1 MSDCDIDFS
10 LLYYL
15 LSDSDSS
22 EETINTPE
30 FCKIEFEQD
39 LHKDK
44 KFDEQ
49 EETSNT
55 PDTCKIG
62 FEHDRNKDK
71 KFDEQEKTSNTPKLC
86 KIGFN
91 KDWYEEKKFDEQVK
105 ITQEILNIKRGERG
119 IASKFASTE
128 LFRTGYDV
136 KTKSAGSKYLAQLF
150 PYLLLK
156 EKDEKVYDKTDVL
169 DFWGNRFHVNIIPN
183 EADNFKNYLTELLN
197 CAYGY
202 KKKIEMGHDVR
213 DRAKDILKR
222 KAKWNR
228 IVQILEKIVAN
239 TLTTQKADAKE
250 PEINF
255 TITDGIE
262 CRTDDDMDETMT
274 KVTKGLEGV
283 KLRMQMLDEGV
294 NLRMQKLEDR
304 VDVNESKLLEMS
316 NNLQIKHPTSTL
328 TLNKGDDGE
337 VQLIQTINI
346 EVSSEPNSD
355 KRKAEKEAYKKLTDE
370 VLTFYNITEAD
381 AFLSSDYK
389 ESKRN
394 VKDMYDDIMNIIKKN
409 NSEKSHIEKTMAK
422 TDPTAD
428 TRKRKLNKA
437 ATKVNESVGKSAFA
451 LTMINPIAGALAYGT
466 GKCTEKL
473 SESIRDYVCTLRVDI
488 SKVIS
493 PDEDES
499 HISGSDMDG
508 KRSKLGGDTE

>member
-1 MSDCDIDFS
+1 MSDCDCDDS
-10 LLYYL
+10 LLDFL
-15 LSDSDSS
+15 LSFDWS

-30 FCKIEFEQD
+30 SCETGLDE
-39 LHKDK
+39 

-55 PDTCKIG
+55 PELCNTG
-62 FEHDRNKDK
+62 FEQDRNKVK
-71 KFDEQEKTSNTPKLC
+71 KFDEQEKTSNTPELC

-91 KDWYEEKKFDEQVK
+91 QDWYEEKKFDEQVK

-156 EKDEKVYDKTDVL
+156 EKDEKIYDKTDVL
-169 DFWGNRFHVNIIPN
+169 NFWGNRFHVNIIPN

-202 KKKIEMGHDVR
+202 ETEMDR
-213 DRAKDILKR
+213 DNWDRVKDTLKR

-294 NLRMQKLEDR
+294 NLRIQNLEDR

-316 NNLQIKHPTSTL
+316 NYLQIKHPTSTL

-337 VQLIQTINI
+337 VQLIQTIYI

-370 VLTFYNITEAD
+370 VLTFYDITEAD

-437 ATKVNESVGKSAFA
+437 ATKLNESVGKSAFA